1 MSNKI
6 EEKKKLS
13 YEELEAYA
21 QQTTARAKQV
31 YEENIKLKQA
41 MQELVAQKNYADVKL
56 AFKVLDHTDK
66 FSPEFVQK
74 VIARLEVILTP
85 QDSEE
90 YTTEKPEE
98 GE

>member
-41 MQELVAQKNYADVKL
+41 MQELVAQKNYEDVKL

-90 YTTEKPEE
+90 YTIEKPEE

>member
-41 MQELVAQKNYADVKL
+41 IQELVSQKNYADVKL

-85 QDSEE
+85 QESEE
-90 YTTEKPEE
+90 YTIEKPEE
-98 GE
+98 GK